1 MDQAVQEYIDAIA
14 PEFRPLFDRLH
25 GLALR
30 ARPEAEVLLSYGM
43 PCYRVGRR
51 RLFLGVWQ
59 HGVSLYG
66 WSRSGD
72 AGFTDRHPGLTSG
85 RGTIRLRPEDAAEIP
100 DQDLLTLLQAVFDF
114 DG

>member
-1 MDQAVQEYIDAIA
+1 MDRAVREYIDAIA

-25 GLALR
+25 GLVLR
-30 ARPEAEVLLSYGM
+30 VRPDAELLLSYGM

-51 RLFLGVWQ
+51 RLLLGVWQ
-59 HGVSLYG
+59 HGVSVYG

-72 AGFTDRHPGLTSG
+72 AGFTARHPGLTSG
-85 RGTIRLRPEDAAEIP
+85 RGTVRLRPEDAAEIP
-100 DQDLLTLLQAVFDF
+100 DQAFQALFQAVFDF

>member
-1 MDQAVQEYIDAIA
+1 MDQSVQEYIDAIP

-25 GLALR
+25 GLALQV
-30 ARPEAEVLLSYGM
+30 RPEAEVLLSYGM

-59 HGVSLYG
+59 HGVSIYG
-66 WSRSGD
+66 WSRSGGG
-72 AGFTDRHPGLTSG
+72 GFADRHPGLTSG
-85 RGTIRLRPEDAAEIP
+85 RATIRLRPEDAAEIP
-100 DQDLLTLLQAVFDF
+100 DQDFQELIRATFGF